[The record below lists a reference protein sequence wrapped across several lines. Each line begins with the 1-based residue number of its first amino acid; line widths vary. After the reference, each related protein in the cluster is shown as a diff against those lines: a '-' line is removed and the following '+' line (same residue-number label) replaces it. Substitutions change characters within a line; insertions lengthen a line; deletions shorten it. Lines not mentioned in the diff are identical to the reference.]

1 MDKSKPEKIV
11 ENIIVD
17 EFSFLVDEFVF
28 SRVKAK
34 SDRYAAIAKF
44 ANKNCLIKIYYE
56 FREAYFNVVICRL
69 VDGDTLPDPD
79 WWSVHKG
86 VCYNS
91 LSLEDVVRV
100 VSPKDEMH
108 PIYEYGDDSPY
119 HDEKNG
125 LRNYIAKFASNLKK
139 YGTPFFNG
147 DFSLFPA
154 LDEIVIARVEEW
166 NKQFPV
172 RKAEKGEVC
181 RF

>member
-1 MDKSKPEKIV
+1 MDNSKPEKIV

-17 EFSFLVDEFVF
+17 EFSFLVDEFGF

-34 SDRYAAIAKF
+34 NDRYVAIAKF
-44 ANKNCLIKIYYE
+44 ANKNCLIEIYYE

-69 VDGDTLPDPD
+69 VDGKVVPTP
-79 WWSVHKG
+79 SSFSIQKG
-86 VCYNS
+86 AILNNHS
-91 LSLEDVVRV
+91 LNDVLELL
-100 VSPKDEMH
+100 SPNNVMQ

-154 LDEIVIARVEEW
+154 LDEIVVARVEEW

-172 RKAEKGEVC
+172 RKAEKGEA